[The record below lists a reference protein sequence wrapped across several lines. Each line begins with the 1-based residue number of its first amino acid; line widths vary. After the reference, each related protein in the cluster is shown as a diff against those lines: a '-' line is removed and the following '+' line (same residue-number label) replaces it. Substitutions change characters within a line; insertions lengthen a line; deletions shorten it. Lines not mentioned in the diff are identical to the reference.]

1 MVYPYD
7 SRFPIRLLSGSII
20 PAAGGHRRGGLSL
33 SDEASSGWE
42 NLKMSQAQFCSCR
55 SMMLLLFTGQAIVV
69 DGGQY
74 RIG

>member
-1 MVYPYD
+1 MTGLK
-7 SRFPIRLLSGSII
+7 RFSAELQSLQSNSLIEKTR
-20 PAAGGHRRGGLSL
+20 AGLSL